1 MITPRS
7 FLSAGLLVLALTGS
21 AAAEVQPPVVVELFT
36 SQGCSSCP
44 PADAYLGELAQ
55 RPGVLAL
62 AFHIDYW
69 NYIGWTDPF
78 ARPWAS
84 ARQRGYMESL
94 HLPYVYT
101 PQIVVE
107 GAAQAIGSER
117 ATIETMIRAAAQAR
131 LPAPVLSLARG
142 GDGALTVTVGAG
154 HAPAAGTTLWLVG
167 YDPRHA
173 TEVLHGENRGRKLI
187 DYNAVRTL
195 RRIGAWTGAPLT
207 LTLPAT
213 PGEKSSAMAV
223 LLQENATGPILT
235 AATLPGPS

>member
-7 FLSAGLLVLALTGS
+7 FLPAALFVLALAGS
-21 AAAEVQPPVVVELFT
+21 AAADARPPVVVELFT

-84 ARQRGYMESL
+84 ARQRGYRESL

-101 PQIVVE
+101 PQIVVG

-117 ATIETMIRAAAQAR
+117 GTIETMIRAAARTR
-131 LPAPVLSLARG
+131 LPAPALSLARR
-142 GDGALTVTVGAG
+142 GDGALIVTVGAG
-154 HAPAAGTTLWLVG
+154 RAPAAGTTLWLIG
-167 YDPRHA
+167 YDPRHT
-173 TEVLHGENRGRKLI
+173 TEVLHGENKGRKLI
-187 DYNAVRTL
+187 DYNTVRTL
-195 RRIGAWTGAPLT
+195 RRVGAWTGAALT
-207 LTLPAT
+207 LTLPAA
-213 PGEKSSAMAV
+213 PGEKPGAMAV